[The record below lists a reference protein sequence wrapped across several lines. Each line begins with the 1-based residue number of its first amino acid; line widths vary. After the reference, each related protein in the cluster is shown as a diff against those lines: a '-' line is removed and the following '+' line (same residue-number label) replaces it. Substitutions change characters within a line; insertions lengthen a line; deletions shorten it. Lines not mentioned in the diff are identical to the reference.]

1 MRFFATKLAIFW
13 VFNASANPERPD
25 KSDYTF
31 DSKDPQLFCLA
42 QNIFFEAGTE
52 SYMGKVAVALVTLN
66 RVKDSRY
73 PNNVCDVIKQGP
85 TTESWKTRQ
94 TDDPSDAEFYPV
106 RNKCQFSWYCDGKDD
121 AIPRN
126 ARIGWKQAQEVA
138 LYTLVLNQYKGLVEG
153 ATHYHAD
160 YVAPTWRHKLTLIG
174 KIDRHIF
181 YRWD

>member
-1 MRFFATKLAIFW
+1 
-13 VFNASANPERPD
+13 
-25 KSDYTF
+25 
-31 DSKDPQLFCLA
+31 
-42 QNIFFEAGTE
+42 
-52 SYMGKVAVALVTLN
+52 MGKVPVALVTLN
-66 RVKDSRY
+66 SVKDSRY

>member
-1 MRFFATKLAIFW
+1 MRFFIIILTCFW
-13 VFNASANPERPD
+13 SLSASATEP
-25 KSDYTF
+25 KATDYTYTN
-31 DSKDPQLFCLA
+31 KDPELFCLA
-42 QNIFFEAGTE
+42 QNIFHEAGTE

-66 RVKDSRY
+66 RVRDSRY
-73 PNNVCDVIKQGP
+73 PNSVCNVVKQGP
-85 TTESWKTRQ
+85 TRESWKTKK
-94 TDDPSDAEFYPV
+94 TPDPSDAEFYPV

-121 AIPRN
+121 KIPRN

-138 LYTLVLNQYKGLVEG
+138 MYTLVLHQFKGLVEG

-160 YVAPTWRHKLTLIG
+160 YVAPNWRHHLTLIG